1 MRHFFS
7 NRVRAVLIASLLL
20 AALLAVVS
28 GLTGKNI
35 PNMLVQSALRPLRGG
50 ANAVMGQAQQIYDYI
65 FRYEQLEA
73 ENAAL
78 KEQLSQVQQDALE
91 ADALRRENERLK
103 ALARLLEKHD
113 DYMVVDAYIIARSA
127 PNEWSSTLT
136 IDRGSNAGIT
146 VGMCAITENG
156 EVVGLVEEVGPNYS
170 VIKTVLDSS
179 LQISGTV
186 SENGYAGMVSGG
198 YRSGYSDLLRMEYL
212 PSAAVLRNNDMV
224 VTAGSTVYPRNL
236 ILGYVVDAGFEEN
249 GIAKYAML
257 QPAVTIGELEQ
268 IFIITDY
275 EAN

>member
-1 MRHFFS
+1 MRHIFS
-7 NRVRAVLIASLLL
+7 NRVRAVMIASLLI

-50 ANAVMGQAQQIYDYI
+50 ANAVMGQAQQVYDYL

-73 ENAAL
+73 ENTAL
-78 KEQLSQVQQDALE
+78 REQLSKLQQDALE
-91 ADALRRENERLK
+91 ADALRRENARLK
-103 ALARLLEKHD
+103 ALAKLLADHD
-113 DYMVVDAYIIARSA
+113 DYRVVDAYIIARSA
-127 PNEWSSTLT
+127 AHEWNSNLT
-136 IDRGSNAGIT
+136 INRGSNAGIT

-156 EVVGLVEEVGPNYS
+156 EVVGLVQEVGPDYA

-198 YRSGYSDLLRMEYL
+198 YRSGYRDLLRMEYL
-212 PSAAVLRNNDMV
+212 PTAAVLRNNDKV

-236 ILGYVVDAGFEEN
+236 ILGYVVDAGFEET

-257 QPAVTIGELEQ
+257 QPAVDISELEQ

>member
-7 NRVRAVLIASLLL
+7 NRVRAVMIASLLI

-50 ANAVMGQAQQIYDYI
+50 ANAVMAKAQQVYDYI
-65 FRYEQLEA
+65 FRYESLEA

-78 KEQLSQVQQDALE
+78 REQLSQVQQDALE

-103 ALARLLEKHD
+103 ALAQLLEKHK
-113 DYMVVDAYIIARSA
+113 DYKVADAYIIARSA
-127 PNEWSSTLT
+127 AHEWNSSLT

-156 EVVGLVEEVGPNYS
+156 EVVGLVQEVGPDYA

-186 SENGYAGMVSGG
+186 SQNGYAGMVSGG

-257 QPAVTIGELEQ
+257 QPAVKISELEQ

>member
-7 NRVRAVLIASLLL
+7 NRVRAVMIASLLI

-50 ANAVMGQAQQIYDYI
+50 ANAVMGQVQQVYDYL

-78 KEQLSQVQQDALE
+78 KEQLSQLQQDALE
-91 ADALRRENERLK
+91 ADALRRENARLK
-103 ALARLLEKHD
+103 ALAKLLAEHD
-113 DYMVVDAYIIARSA
+113 DYRVVDAYIIARSA
-127 PNEWSSTLT
+127 AHEWNSSLT
-136 IDRGSNAGIT
+136 INRGSNAGIT

-156 EVVGLVEEVGPNYS
+156 EVVGLVQEVGPDYA

-198 YRSGYSDLLRMEYL
+198 YRSGYRDLLRMEYL
-212 PSAAVLRNNDMV
+212 PTAAVLRNNDKV

-236 ILGYVVDAGFEEN
+236 ILGYVVDAGFEET

-257 QPAVTIGELEQ
+257 QPAVDISELEQ
-268 IFIITDY
+268 VFIITEY

>member
-7 NRVRAVLIASLLL
+7 NRVRAVMIASLLI

-50 ANAVMGQAQQIYDYI
+50 ANAVMGQVQQVYDYL
-65 FRYEQLEA
+65 FRYEQLES

-78 KEQLSQVQQDALE
+78 KEQLSKLQQDALE
-91 ADALRRENERLK
+91 ADALRRENARLK
-103 ALARLLEKHD
+103 ALAKLLAEHD
-113 DYMVVDAYIIARSA
+113 DYRVVDAYIIARSA
-127 PNEWSSTLT
+127 AHEWNSSLT
-136 IDRGSNAGIT
+136 INRGSNAGIT

-156 EVVGLVEEVGPNYS
+156 EVVGLVQEVGPDYA

-198 YRSGYSDLLRMEYL
+198 YRSGYRDLLRMEYL
-212 PSAAVLRNNDMV
+212 PTAAVLRNNDKV

-236 ILGYVVDAGFEEN
+236 ILGYVVDAGFEET

-257 QPAVTIGELEQ
+257 QPAVDISELEQ

>member
-7 NRVRAVLIASLLL
+7 NRVRAVMIASLLI

-50 ANAVMGQAQQIYDYI
+50 ANAVMGQAQQVYDYL

-73 ENAAL
+73 ENTAL
-78 KEQLSQVQQDALE
+78 REQLSKLQQDALE
-91 ADALRRENERLK
+91 ADALRRENARLK
-103 ALARLLEKHD
+103 ALAKLLADHD
-113 DYMVVDAYIIARSA
+113 DYRVVDAYIIARSA
-127 PNEWSSTLT
+127 AHEWNSNLT
-136 IDRGSNAGIT
+136 INRGSNAGIT

-156 EVVGLVEEVGPNYS
+156 EVVGLVQEVGPDYA

-198 YRSGYSDLLRMEYL
+198 YRSGYRDLLRMEYL
-212 PSAAVLRNNDMV
+212 PTAAVLRNNDKV

-236 ILGYVVDAGFEEN
+236 ILGYVVDAGFEDT

-257 QPAVTIGELEQ
+257 RPAVDISALEQ

>member
-7 NRVRAVLIASLLL
+7 TRVRAVMIASLLI

-50 ANAVMGQAQQIYDYI
+50 ANAVMNQAQQVYDYL
-65 FRYEQLEA
+65 FSYERLEA

-78 KEQLSQVQQDALE
+78 KEQLAQVQRDALE
-91 ADALRRENERLK
+91 VEALRRENARLK
-103 ALARLLEKHD
+103 ALAQLLADHE
-113 DYMVVDAYIIARSA
+113 DYEVVDAYIIARSA
-127 PNEWSSTLT
+127 ANEWNSTLT
-136 IDRGSNAGIT
+136 INRGSNAGIT

-156 EVVGLVEEVGPNYS
+156 EVVGLVQEVGPNYA

-186 SENGYAGMVSGG
+186 TENGYGGMVSGG
-198 YRSGYSDLLRMEYL
+198 YTRGHKDLLRMDYL
-212 PSAAVLRNNDMV
+212 PSAAILRNDDMV

-236 ILGYVVDAGFEEN
+236 ILGYVVDAGFEDT
-249 GIAKYAML
+249 GIGKYAIL
-257 QPAVTIGELEQ
+257 QPAVTIAELEQ
-268 IFIITDY
+268 IFIITSY
-275 EAN
+275 EAD

>member
-136 IDRGSNAGIT
+136 IDRGSSAGIT

>member
-7 NRVRAVLIASLLL
+7 NRVRAVMIASLLI

-50 ANAVMGQAQQIYDYI
+50 ANAVMGQVQQVYDYL
-65 FRYEQLEA
+65 FRYEQLES

-78 KEQLSQVQQDALE
+78 KEQLSQLQQDALE
-91 ADALRRENERLK
+91 ADALRRENARLK
-103 ALARLLEKHD
+103 ALAKLLAEHD
-113 DYMVVDAYIIARSA
+113 DYRVVDAYIIARSA
-127 PNEWSSTLT
+127 AHEWNSSLT
-136 IDRGSNAGIT
+136 INRGSNAGIT

-156 EVVGLVEEVGPNYS
+156 EVVGLVQEVGPDYA

-198 YRSGYSDLLRMEYL
+198 YRSGYRDLLRMEYL
-212 PSAAVLRNNDMV
+212 PTAAVLRNNDKV

-236 ILGYVVDAGFEEN
+236 ILGYVVDAGFEET

-257 QPAVTIGELEQ
+257 QPAVDISELEQ

>member
-7 NRVRAVLIASLLL
+7 TRVRAVMIASLLI

-28 GLTGKNI
+28 GLTGKNV
-35 PNMLVQSALRPLRGG
+35 PSMLVQSALRPLRSG
-50 ANAVMGQAQQIYDYI
+50 ANAVMNQAQQVYDYI
-65 FRYEQLEA
+65 FSYERLQA

-78 KEQLSQVQQDALE
+78 KEQLSEVQRDALE
-91 ADALRRENERLK
+91 VDALRRENERLK
-103 ALARLLEKHD
+103 ALAQLLANHE
-113 DYMVVDAYIIARSA
+113 DYQVVDAYIIARSA
-127 PNEWSSTLT
+127 ANEWNNSLT
-136 IDRGSNAGIT
+136 INRGSNAGIT

-156 EVVGLVEEVGPNYS
+156 EVVGLVQEVGPNYA

-198 YRSGYSDLLRMEYL
+198 YTSGHSNLLYMNYL

-236 ILGYVVDAGFEEN
+236 ILGYVVDAGFEDT
-249 GIAKYAML
+249 GVAKYAML
-257 QPAVTIGELEQ
+257 RPAVDIGALEQ
-268 IFIITDY
+268 IFVITSY